1 MDEAIKVYLKWLDGA
16 KCWFSG

>member
-1 MDEAIKVYLKWLDGA
+1 MDEAIKVILKWLDGA